1 MIKTVKRT
9 AQIAVGSLFALT
21 LTSGAAVAEMSEK
34 EMLLEL
40 KKIIQQQQE
49 QLSKQAAQIEA
60 MQQKLGGVVASVEQ
74 KADKKEVEELAG
86 GSSVITSKFEN
97 VDVSLY
103 GQINRGV
110 LFADNGDS
118 SKTYFVDNAN
128 SSTRMG
134 FNVAVGVNEDFSVG
148 GKLEYEFRSNM
159 SSAVN
164 SENTDTDH
172 DVNLRHADL
181 FFKSETF
188 GKLSLGQGSMAADG
202 SSHKDLSG
210 TGVIT
215 YAAIGDMAG
224 GQLWYDDDTN
234 TLSTRTIGNVFSSLD
249 GGREDRL
256 RYDTPSFHGLVLST
270 SVAADDKYDIV
281 ASYSRK
287 YDSVTVASAV
297 AFQTNDDVDGIYN
310 GSVSL
315 LLNNGFNVTL
325 AAGAEDEDNSTDAEG
340 SFWYA
345 KLGYR
350 ASIFEAGKTS
360 FSIDY
365 GEYDDFAADDGEAS
379 VYSFGVVQDMSDW
392 GTEFYLGVRLHE
404 YEEGSTDYDDIF
416 AVMSGARVKF

>member
-1 MIKTVKRT
+1 MKTVKRT
-9 AQIAVGSLFALT
+9 AHIAVGSLFALT

-40 KKIIQQQQE
+40 KQIIQQQQE
-49 QLSKQAAQIEA
+49 QLKTQAAQIEA
-60 MQQKLGGVVASVEQ
+60 MQQKIGGVVATVEQ

-97 VDVSLY
+97 VNVSLY

-134 FNVAVGVNEDFSVG
+134 FDVAVGVNEDFTVG
-148 GKLEYEFRSNM
+148 GKIEYEFRSNM

-172 DVNLRHADL
+172 DVNLRHADM
-181 FFKSETF
+181 FFKSATF

-202 SSHKDLSG
+202 SSQKDLSG
-210 TGVIT
+210 TNVVT
-215 YAAIGDMAG
+215 YVAIGDMAG
-224 GQLWYDDDTN
+224 GQLWYDDDTD
-234 TLSTRTIGNVFSSLD
+234 TLSAKRIGNVFNDLD
-249 GGREDRL
+249 GAREDRL

-270 SVAADDKYDIV
+270 SVAGDDKFDLV

-287 YDSVTVASAV
+287 YDSITVASAV
-297 AFQTNDDVDGIYN
+297 AWQTNDDLDGIYN

-315 LLNNGFNVTL
+315 LFNNGFNVTL
-325 AAGAEDEDNSTDAEG
+325 AAGAEDEDNSGDAEG
-340 SFWYA
+340 SFWYT
-345 KLGYR
+345 KLGYQ
-350 ASIFEAGKTS
+350 ASIFEAGKTA

-365 GEYDDFAADDGEAS
+365 GEYDDMDVDSGEAT
-379 VYSFGVVQDMSDW
+379 VYSFAVVQDMTDW

-404 YEEGSTDYDDIF
+404 YDADDSDYDDIF
-416 AVMSGARVKF
+416 AVMSGARIKF